1 MAIQNKTNTKQTTT
15 NNSLSSKVLTGVN
28 NLRVNYKKNYELSKN
43 QTKFVL
49 NMITHSVA
57 AISVAH
63 LTLGSGSL
71 LLILVGGFVVYKIV
85 ENGIDLYTKY
95 EDTKSLLLKNNK

>member
-15 NNSLSSKVLTGVN
+15 NNSLSSKFLTGVN

-49 NMITHSVA
+49 DMVVHSIA
-57 AISVAH
+57 ALSVAH

-71 LLILVGGFVVYKIV
+71 LLILVGGFAVYKII
-85 ENGIDLYTKY
+85 ENGIDLHAKF